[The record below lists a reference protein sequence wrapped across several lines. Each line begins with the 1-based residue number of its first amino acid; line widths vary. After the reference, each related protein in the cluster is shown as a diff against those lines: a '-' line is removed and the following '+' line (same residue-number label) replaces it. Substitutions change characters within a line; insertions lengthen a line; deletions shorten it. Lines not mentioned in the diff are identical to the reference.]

1 MTSYIGIDV
10 GKKSIHMYLPI
21 TDKSLELNNNH
32 AGFIKMI
39 YHLNNHYQSLSAIVV
54 VFEPTGG
61 YERNLREFLKSVKIN
76 FTTVHPNKVRAYAKA
91 KGWLAKTDYID
102 SKLLSDYANLFALPI
117 KQNYNSENQEQLHA
131 LIQRRE
137 QLILFKNQETNRL
150 ENCYSEFTRKSIKQ
164 HVIHIDKQLVQVQ
177 SSIEEFCTNDIE
189 IRDKVSKLRSIPGIG
204 STVAITAICEVPE
217 LGNIEFA
224 SLTAL
229 VGLAPFT
236 RESGN
241 YKGKRSI
248 FAGKGKLRK
257 VLYMGAVASLRC
269 NQKLKNFY
277 DHLIANHKPPKVA
290 LVAVMRKLLGF
301 MNAILKNNS
310 FWNNNYV
317 ST

>member
-117 KQNYNSENQEQLHA
+117 KQNYDSENQEQLHA

-150 ENCYSEFTRKSIKQ
+150 PQFG
-164 HVIHIDKQLVQVQ
+164 
-177 SSIEEFCTNDIE
+177 
-189 IRDKVSKLRSIPGIG
+189 IR
-204 STVAITAICEVPE
+204 
-217 LGNIEFA
+217 
-224 SLTAL
+224 
-229 VGLAPFT
+229 
-236 RESGN
+236 
-241 YKGKRSI
+241 
-248 FAGKGKLRK
+248 
-257 VLYMGAVASLRC
+257 
-269 NQKLKNFY
+269 
-277 DHLIANHKPPKVA
+277 IA
-290 LVAVMRKLLGF
+290 
-301 MNAILKNNS
+301 
-310 FWNNNYV
+310 
-317 ST
+317 